1 MNFMKEMADGA
12 TKEIMRDENSSSSF
26 FQSLGVRGRE
36 LNFENLEKK
45 KSSKKTG
52 FFFASIINFINLPTA
67 GESVSDQYGRVGE
80 K

>member
-1 MNFMKEMADGA
+1 MKEMADGA

-45 KSSKKTG
+45 ESSKKQD
-52 FFFASIINFINLPTA
+52 FFLH
-67 GESVSDQYGRVGE
+67 R
-80 K
+80 